1 LQKTQNRKI
10 ELLPVFKAVRAFAGR
25 FSRRGNDSV
34 TGDDLIEQGVIEPLK
49 VILPVSCRNSLS
61 ISAVAKRAAVRFSN
75 ENTDFSRR
83 LTAA

>member
-1 LQKTQNRKI
+1 
-10 ELLPVFKAVRAFAGR
+10 
-25 FSRRGNDSV
+25 V
-34 TGDDLIEQGVIEPLK
+34 TGDELIEQGEIKPLK